1 MLGGYGEFLYQTG
14 MIDELQKQYVDQQTD
29 HGVKLIQQEKWV
41 EAFEV
46 MSWCCSSSTFA
57 VFSNCWR
64 HTCHGCLFHF
74 NFNRLTSGL
83 WSFAEWRCRSLS
95 LLLPKCNRLYQLLQ
109 LLDMSGTRSSL
120 KFFFC
125 KLLLFNSLK
134 NSQISFVFL
143 RSLRIRTTSPSL
155 WPCLKCDVPSTWAT
169 WRSTMALRWR
179 STSCRMSWRPS
190 NHGWGCW
197 WTTTG

>member
-1 MLGGYGEFLYQTG
+1 MNKTHWLTHFFPSYGLNVCLHWNTGCCVFCFHCPHCTFVLHFAHVWCHLLLYADAERWQFTVLPHQMLGGYGEFLYQTG

-120 KFFFC
+120 KFFFVNC
-125 KLLLFNSLK
+125 C
-134 NSQISFVFL
+134 FL
-143 RSLRIRTTSPSL
+143 T
-155 WPCLKCDVPSTWAT
+155 A
-169 WRSTMALRWR
+169 
-179 STSCRMSWRPS
+179 
-190 NHGWGCW
+190 
-197 WTTTG
+197 